1 MILGIAKIKE
11 EEEEE
16 EEEEGEGEEEENAN
30 KRKRR
35 KGEGEKE
42 GERGREKEKGGRQR
56 QFTEM
61 SSSTIPCDSLQHTY
75 NSITLK
81 IMPEILKIKIMRSKP
96 PVKTAFWKLI
106 PTHGVRTY
114 QRDQGRFT
122 AKGNSCL

>member
-1 MILGIAKIKE
+1 MPT
-11 EEEEE
+11 
-16 EEEEGEGEEEENAN
+16 
-30 KRKRR
+30 
-35 KGEGEKE
+35 KGRGARGLGEKE
-42 GERGREKEKGGRQR
+42 GEREGGRQR
-56 QFTEM
+56 QFTKM
-61 SSSTIPCDSLQHTY
+61 SSSTIPCDSLQYTY
-75 NSITLK
+75 TSITLK